1 MNITET
7 YQRYIN
13 YQTQSDNST
22 SKVQSNEEFLSA
34 LQNFKSY
41 KTEDTTKIELKE
53 EEYDEK
59 YQTGL
64 HRYNGLSNGDK
75 KWLENS
81 FLEKD
86 QNGKNDFINYLSE
99 LSDLEY
105 VFLNLTF
112 LKSFGNLELVPDGK
126 GNAKQKEGSA
136 EKNPTKEFRTIGNT
150 INYFNSEIN
159 NLIEGARKFGGD
171 PSFAIE
177 SLTDVLNFF
186 KDYQSKEQE
195 NQYQALGNQN

>member
-112 LKSFGNLELVPDGK
+112 LVI
-126 GNAKQKEGSA
+126 
-136 EKNPTKEFRTIGNT
+136 T
-150 INYFNSEIN
+150 
-159 NLIEGARKFGGD
+159 
-171 PSFAIE
+171 
-177 SLTDVLNFF
+177 
-186 KDYQSKEQE
+186 
-195 NQYQALGNQN
+195 